1 MVGLSRLYTLS
12 FFKGC
17 LPQNLLSPLLNTLSH
32 FTSMILRKI
41 SERLLDRILLDNGSW
56 KNQLFRS
63 ALESNSSRYLLVQ
76 IQQWKQQN
84 YV

>member
-1 MVGLSRLYTLS
+1 MVGLNRPYTLS

-17 LPQNLLSPLLNTLSH
+17 LPQNLLSPLLNTLSR

-56 KNQLFRS
+56 ENQLFKS

>member
-17 LPQNLLSPLLNTLSH
+17 LPQNLLSPLLNTLSR

-56 KNQLFRS
+56 ENQLFKS